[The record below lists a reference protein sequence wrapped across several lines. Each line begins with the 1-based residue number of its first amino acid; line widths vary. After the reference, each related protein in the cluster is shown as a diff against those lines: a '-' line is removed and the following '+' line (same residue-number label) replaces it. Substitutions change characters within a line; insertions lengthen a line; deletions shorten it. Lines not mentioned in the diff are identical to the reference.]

1 MHSVRS
7 TSISETNWQ
16 QQVVELAGLLRWR
29 HLHVRRSIGKGQRW
43 TTATN
48 VKGFP
53 DLLLWHEIQQRVIG
67 AELKTAKGRVTPEQT
82 EILRSLAAAGIETYV
97 WRPADLPEVQAILT
111 GPRRS

>member
-1 MHSVRS
+1 M
-7 TSISETNWQ
+7 SEAEWQ
-16 QQVVELAGLLRWR
+16 QQVVDLAGLLNWR

-67 AELKTAKGRVTPEQT
+67 AELKTEKGRVTPEQK
-82 EILRSLAAAGIETYV
+82 EVLRSLGAAGVEVYV
-97 WRPADLPEVQAILT
+97 WRPADLLQVQAILS
-111 GPRRS
+111 GRSDLINRGR